1 MIDWIFFDIGSTL
14 VDETESEKYR
24 FEKTIEGSDFSLSK
38 FKEEYINLYKENKD
52 AYHIMVKKY
61 NLNYIPW
68 PSFLD
73 KPIENVKKILEYL
86 KLYFHLGIIAN
97 QPLGTEQRL
106 KEMGIHTYFE
116 VIMSSAEEKLEKPDP
131 RFFLK
136 ALEKANVKAEHAIM
150 IGDRLDNDILPSMNL
165 GFKTIWLRK
174 SYGAFGN
181 PSLLPKKIDL
191 IIDDLRDLLS
201 ISIEELKNL

>member
-14 VDETESEKYR
+14 VDETDSEEYR
-24 FEKTIEGSDFSLSK
+24 FKKTIAGSDFSLSR
-38 FKEEYINLYKENKD
+38 FKEEYINLYKQNKD
-52 AYHIMVKKY
+52 AYHIMVSKY
-61 NLNYIPW
+61 NLTYVPW

-73 KPIENVKKILEYL
+73 KPIKNVEKILEYL
-86 KLYFHLGIIAN
+86 KPYFHLGIIAN

-116 VIMSSAEEKLEKPDP
+116 VIMSSAEERLEKPNP
-131 RFFLK
+131 RFFLRALKK
-136 ALEKANVKAEHAIM
+136 ASIKPERAIM

-174 SYGAFGN
+174 SYGALGN
-181 PSLLPKKIDL
+181 PNLLPKRIDL
-191 IIDDLRDLLS
+191 IIDTLEELLS
-201 ISIEELKNL
+201 ISIEKLQNL